1 MRTAA
6 VFLSLMQAQDLPEL
20 YARAA
25 EGAMAHLGAEG
36 AYLLRLEAGRYRVVG
51 AAGTAGLA
59 RGLRLPPE
67 WEPRE
72 GTTPPPGPLGFSPDG
87 KRRLGHM
94 ARRGSLVLALEGV
107 GPLGEEKEVL
117 EALLEAVALRE
128 GRMAGLSTLEVLL
141 SLSRRLRQGA
151 SLAEEIR
158 GALEVLLE
166 RTGLEV
172 GVLFRLEGEA
182 FRPWVLAGVY
192 PPDYPELY
200 RRHAVR
206 LGMGAT
212 ALLKGRDF
220 AVIPDYQTFPHAL
233 PPMREAGLR
242 TVVLALLE
250 RAGKPYGALALAS
263 FARPVEVSPEGVA
276 LLRVAREELE
286 GYLERRLQTE
296 GLLMALSAI
305 LERLDYETEG
315 HMRRVAELAVALGER
330 AGVKDLECLR
340 IGAYLHDLGKLFV
353 PREILDKD
361 GPLVTRE
368 WRLVK
373 THPELGYEVLARV
386 PFLSQAALEVVLY
399 HHEHWDGTGYPRG
412 LKGEEIPLHV
422 RVFAVAD
429 VWDALVSPRPYKPA
443 YDPKRAEKE
452 LRAMAGKK
460 LDPRLVQLFLTLRAA
475 REEVKK
481 R

>member
-172 GVLFRLEGEA
+172 GVR
-182 FRPWVLAGVY
+182 
-192 PPDYPELY
+192 
-200 RRHAVR
+200 
-206 LGMGAT
+206 
-212 ALLKGRDF
+212 
-220 AVIPDYQTFPHAL
+220 
-233 PPMREAGLR
+233 
-242 TVVLALLE
+242 
-250 RAGKPYGALALAS
+250 
-263 FARPVEVSPEGVA
+263 
-276 LLRVAREELE
+276 
-286 GYLERRLQTE
+286 
-296 GLLMALSAI
+296 
-305 LERLDYETEG
+305 
-315 HMRRVAELAVALGER
+315 
-330 AGVKDLECLR
+330 
-340 IGAYLHDLGKLFV
+340 
-353 PREILDKD
+353 
-361 GPLVTRE
+361 
-368 WRLVK
+368 
-373 THPELGYEVLARV
+373 
-386 PFLSQAALEVVLY
+386 
-399 HHEHWDGTGYPRG
+399 
-412 LKGEEIPLHV
+412 
-422 RVFAVAD
+422 
-429 VWDALVSPRPYKPA
+429 
-443 YDPKRAEKE
+443 
-452 LRAMAGKK
+452 
-460 LDPRLVQLFLTLRAA
+460 
-475 REEVKK
+475 
-481 R
+481 